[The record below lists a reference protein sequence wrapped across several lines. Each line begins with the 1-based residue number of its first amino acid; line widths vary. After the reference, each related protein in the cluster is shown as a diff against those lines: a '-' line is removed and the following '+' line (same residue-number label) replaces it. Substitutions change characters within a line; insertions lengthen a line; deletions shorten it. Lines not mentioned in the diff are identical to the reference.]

1 MLDCCCP
8 APQALARVVGGRF
21 LCHAGKMAEDLDRGF
36 LMTSMVRHL
45 VVAAALGMIA
55 QGVWAQG
62 DPGYVAGGLGGSPPP
77 M

>member
-1 MLDCCCP
+1 MLEKW
-8 APQALARVVGGRF
+8 R
-21 LCHAGKMAEDLDRGF
+21 KILDRGF

-62 DPGYVAGGLGGSPPP
+62 DAWYVAGGLGGSPPP